1 MPSEP
6 TNTTEVET
14 PTTQSPTAAVTDH
27 DKDHATQ
34 SPTAAVTD
42 HDKDHD
48 LSSYTEE
55 THPSS
60 IPSAAIASSI
70 HTSSI
75 FIVII
80 TILLKL

>member
-6 TNTTEVET
+6 TKTTEVET
-14 PTTQSPTAAVTDH
+14 P
-27 DKDHATQ
+27 ATQ

-60 IPSAAIASSI
+60 VPSAAIASSI
-70 HTSSI
+70 HTSSM
-75 FIVII
+75 FII
-80 TILLKL
+80 TITMLLIL

>member
-14 PTTQSPTAAVTDH
+14 PTTQSSTGV
-27 DKDHATQ
+27 
-34 SPTAAVTD
+34 VTD

-60 IPSAAIASSI
+60 VPSAAIASSI
-70 HTSSI
+70 HTSSM
-75 FIVII
+75 FII
-80 TILLKL
+80 TITMLLIL